1 MDGLKTMN
9 SAELF
14 TSKSKKPKSIAIVG
28 GGVASVCLAH
38 QIYQITPDVQITIYC
53 EDSELAIRGS
63 GNKQGAI
70 YPLLQGSKSVIAEFY
85 ATCFDYAM
93 DYYTSELKV
102 GLSVEHGFT
111 GVLQQAI
118 KPELEQRLQKVA
130 DTWPEH
136 CEYLTAEQ
144 SSQIAGIELPYP
156 SIYFERAGWIWPQQ
170 LCQELANKLQ
180 LQYGLQVVLQTKIS
194 GLTQGESWQLY
205 QQECLLE
212 EEFDA
217 VVICQGHQS
226 NLFAQSTHIPL
237 QSVRG
242 QVSRFHPSTSL
253 SKLKTVLCH
262 KGYITPAQ
270 SDYQC
275 FGATFVKDDND
286 ESIRASEQAANLAQ
300 LKKVYPQ
307 QKWAEDLAA
316 TDVIADKAAIRAMSP
331 DHLPIVGELFSNDWV
346 KSNVD
351 KNTGK
356 LTRLGNSTRPD
367 SDLAGLYIFTGLG
380 ARGLT
385 SAPLMA
391 EHLAKM
397 IFGIAS
403 PLNER
408 LQKAVSSKRFQVRQL
423 KQKKNLF

>member
-1 MDGLKTMN
+1 MN

-14 TSKSKKPKSIAIVG
+14 TSNTKKPSSIAIVG

-38 QIYQITPDVQITIYC
+38 QIYRVAPEAQLTIYC
-53 EDSELAIRGS
+53 EDNELAIRGS

-93 DYYTSELKV
+93 DYYSNEFQS

-130 DTWPEH
+130 DTWPNY
-136 CEYLTAEQ
+136 CEYLTTEQ
-144 SSQIAGIELPYP
+144 SSQIAGLELPYP
-156 SIYFERAGWIWPQQ
+156 SIYFARAGWVWPQQ
-170 LCQELANKLQ
+170 LCQALANKLQ
-180 LQYGLQVVLQTKIS
+180 LQHGLQVVLQTQIS
-194 GLTQGESWQLY
+194 SLKQGACWQLF
-205 QQECLLE
+205 QQDRLLE
-212 EEFDA
+212 KEFDA

-226 NLFAQSTHIPL
+226 NHFEQSAHIPL

-242 QVSRFHPSTSL
+242 QVSRFHATTSL
-253 SKLKTVLCH
+253 SELKTVLCH

-275 FGATFVKDDND
+275 FGATFVKDDTD
-286 ESIRASEQAANLAQ
+286 ENIRVSEQEANLAQ
-300 LKKVYPQ
+300 LKKVYPE
-307 QKWAEDLAA
+307 QKWAESLTN
-316 TDVIADKAAIRAMSP
+316 TDIIADKAAIRAMSP

-346 KSNVD
+346 KANVD
-351 KNTGK
+351 KNTGQ
-356 LTRLGNSTRPD
+356 LTRLGDVKHPD

-385 SAPLMA
+385 SAPLLA
-391 EHLAKM
+391 EHLARQL
-397 IFGIAS
+397 FGLSS

-408 LQKAVSSKRFQVRQL
+408 MQKAISTKRFQVKTLKQL
-423 KQKKNLF
+423 KNAF